1 MGEVW
6 RASDTTLGRQV
17 AIKVLPDAV
26 AQDAERIARF
36 EREARTLAVL
46 SHPNIAIVHGFEKAN
61 GVSALVMELV
71 EGPTLADRIAEG
83 PVPLDEALPIARQV
97 AEALEAAHEHG
108 IVHRDLKPANI
119 KLKSDGTV
127 KVLDFGL
134 AKAVEGSSVR
144 ADLSASP
151 TITSPA
157 MTIGGVILGTA
168 AYMSPEQAKGK
179 PVDKRTDIWA
189 FGCVLY
195 EMLTGTR
202 AFEGED
208 ATETIAAIVRAE
220 PSWER
225 LPNVTPSSIRRL
237 LSRCLRKSAKHR
249 LADIADARFELEDV
263 AASETPQRVTAS
275 SHVHA
280 RPWILALVFASACA
294 ATGLAVWML
303 VRPRAVETVP
313 HRLTLQMPT
322 NFAWRTGTIAVSPD
336 GTHIVFGGLEAG
348 RRSLYLRRIDQLDAQ
363 PIRGTDDAIAPFFS
377 PDGEWVGFFTGSGP
391 GSGLLRKVSVNGG
404 APVTICEARFP
415 GGGTWLPD
423 DTIVFSSAASTGLP
437 SIMRVSASAGTPAVV
452 LTPDGTQRQRQFRW
466 PSVLPDGD
474 TVLFTIRGFGSFDE
488 ASVGMLSLAS
498 GTVTPLIERG
508 YHARFVPSGHIVYV
522 LGRNLMAVRFDAR
535 RKTLSGP
542 PVTIIQDLA
551 TSTNIGDA
559 SFGFSA
565 LGFLVYAT
573 GGNNVGTR
581 SLVWVDRSGK
591 EQALEAPTDAYAYP
605 RISPDGTRI
614 AIDVR
619 DEDSDI
625 VVLDLVRNSL
635 TRPSPHPARDVYPV
649 WTPDSKRI
657 VFGSARDGADNL
669 YVQNAD
675 GSGNVER
682 LTTSTNSHIPYS
694 FSADAKYLAIRAGG
708 PDSSIDVHL
717 FKIGERD
724 PRPLLASRF
733 REANGEISPSSKW
746 IAYQSDDSGTFEI
759 YVRPFP
765 DVNSGRWPVSV
776 GGGTRPV
783 WSRNGGELF
792 YVSLTGDVMSVAVT
806 EDPNFKAEAPKR
818 LFRGDYMLE
827 FEGRSFDANSDGSR
841 FLMIKR
847 RTDDDLSMSSSLTVV
862 EHWFDELNRLAPVKK

>member
-1 MGEVW
+1 
-6 RASDTTLGRQV
+6 
-17 AIKVLPDAV
+17 
-26 AQDAERIARF
+26 
-36 EREARTLAVL
+36 
-46 SHPNIAIVHGFEKAN
+46 
-61 GVSALVMELV
+61 
-71 EGPTLADRIAEG
+71 
-83 PVPLDEALPIARQV
+83 
-97 AEALEAAHEHG
+97 
-108 IVHRDLKPANI
+108 
-119 KLKSDGTV
+119 
-127 KVLDFGL
+127 
-134 AKAVEGSSVR
+134 
-144 ADLSASP
+144 
-151 TITSPA
+151 

-225 LPNVTPSSIRRL
+225 LPNATPPSIRRL

-249 LADIADARFELEDV
+249 LADIADARLELEDV
-263 AASETPQRVTAS
+263 AASESPQRATAS
-275 SHVHA
+275 RHIHA
-280 RPWILALVFASACA
+280 RPWMLAVVVASACA
-294 ATGLAVWML
+294 ATGLAVWVIL
-303 VRPRAVETVP
+303 RPRAVETVP

-363 PIRGTDDAIAPFFS
+363 PIRGTEDAIAPFFS

-391 GSGLLRKVSVNGG
+391 GSGVLRKVSVNGG

-415 GGGTWLPD
+415 GGGTWLHD

-474 TVLFTIRGFGSFDE
+474 TVLFTLRGFGSFDE
-488 ASVGMLSLAS
+488 ASVAMLSLTS

-508 YHARFVPSGHIVYV
+508 YHARFAPSGHIVYV
-522 LGRNLMAVRFDAR
+522 LGRSLMAVPFNAR
-535 RKTLSGP
+535 RKALTGP
-542 PVTIIQDLA
+542 PVTIVQDIA

-591 EQALEAPTDAYAYP
+591 EQALEAPPDAYAYP

-619 DEDSDI
+619 DEDNDI

-649 WTPDSKRI
+649 WTPDSRRI

-675 GSGNVER
+675 GSGNLER

-708 PDSSIDVHL
+708 QASSIDVHL
-717 FKIGERD
+717 FQIGDRE

-765 DVNSGRWPVSV
+765 DVNSGRWSVSV

-806 EDPNFKAEAPKR
+806 EEPTFKAEAPKR

-827 FEGRSFDANSDGSR
+827 FEGRSFDVNSDGSR
-841 FLMIKR
+841 FVMIKR
-847 RTDDDLSMSSSLTVV
+847 RSDDLSMSSSLTVV
-862 EHWFDELNRLAPVKK
+862 EHWFDELNRLAPVK